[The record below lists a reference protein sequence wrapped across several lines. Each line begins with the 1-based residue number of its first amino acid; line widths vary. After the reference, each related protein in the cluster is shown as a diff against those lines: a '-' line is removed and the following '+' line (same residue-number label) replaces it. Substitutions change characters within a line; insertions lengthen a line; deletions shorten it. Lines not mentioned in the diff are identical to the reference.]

1 MRVSNGCKTLSQ
13 AINKL
18 LEKKMSCTD
27 CPNLIV
33 TGEYS
38 TKKFECSYFKP
49 HGVPLKS
56 AALEAKVLIKGKPH
70 LCDYKHTEVQN
81 EAK

>member
-1 MRVSNGCKTLSQ
+1 
-13 AINKL
+13 
-18 LEKKMSCTD
+18 MSCAD
-27 CPNLIV
+27 CPNLKI

-70 LCDYKHTEVQN
+70 LCYYRHSEVQN
-81 EAK
+81 EAKY

>member
-1 MRVSNGCKTLSQ
+1 
-13 AINKL
+13 
-18 LEKKMSCTD
+18 MSCAD

-70 LCDYKHTEVQN
+70 MCDYKHSEVQN
-81 EAK
+81 ESNIEEVLEIAKQKLGRGEG

>member
-1 MRVSNGCKTLSQ
+1 
-13 AINKL
+13 
-18 LEKKMSCTD
+18 MSCAD

-70 LCDYKHTEVQN
+70 LCDYKHSEVQN
-81 EAK
+81 ESNIEEVLEIAKQKLGRGEG

>member
-1 MRVSNGCKTLSQ
+1 MEEKTT
-13 AINKL
+13 
-18 LEKKMSCTD
+18 SCD
-27 CPNLIV
+27 NCPNLKI

-56 AALEAKVLIKGKPH
+56 AALEAKVLIKGKPYS
-70 LCDYKHTEVQN
+70 CDYKHTEVQN

>member
-1 MRVSNGCKTLSQ
+1 
-13 AINKL
+13 
-18 LEKKMSCTD
+18 MSCAD

-49 HGVPLKS
+49 HGLPLKS
-56 AALEAKVLIKGKPH
+56 VALEAKVLAESKPH
-70 LCDYKHTEVQN
+70 MCDYKHTEAKN

>member
-1 MRVSNGCKTLSQ
+1 
-13 AINKL
+13 
-18 LEKKMSCTD
+18 MSCAD

-49 HGVPLKS
+49 HGLPLKS
-56 AALEAKVLIKGKPH
+56 VALEAKVLAESKPH
-70 LCDYKHTEVQN
+70 MCDYKHTEAQN

>member
-1 MRVSNGCKTLSQ
+1 
-13 AINKL
+13 
-18 LEKKMSCTD
+18 MSCD
-27 CPNLIV
+27 NCPNLIV

-70 LCDYKHTEVQN
+70 MCDYKHSEVQN
-81 EAK
+81 ESNIEEVLEIAKQKLGRGEG